1 MPFKLSTIVKKIDE
15 IPNAKNRQTVK
26 DFREYMRIN
35 GSSDNHQI
43 NNIKCIIFFAKYLGQ
58 DTEFTN
64 ISQREQILNFLNTK
78 IKNQNEDPDK
88 KWIGTWNNY
97 LNRIRLFL
105 RWLHNRSCMELQ
117 TSEWKT
123 PEFLRIKILKTKRL
137 SPYSENE
144 IWEKDELLSVVK
156 YEPHRRNKAI
166 LTLLWDL
173 NARNHEISLLKLK
186 HIRIREKYGEGEI
199 PHEAKTGS
207 GPILLCCS
215 FPYVRDWLNE
225 HPFKTEPEVRLICDL
240 RTGDMIRPDA
250 INDVMKLLRKRLIRL
265 ITDGEIKD
273 EKERENL
280 EFLLRTKK
288 WNPYCIRHSS
298 ITSDSDYL
306 PEYALKKKA
315 RWSMN
320 SRQGARYIKTRM
332 GNEMKNKILIQ
343 NGIISVEQAHQTPSI
358 RNCSRCDVVNAVEN
372 EYCSKCSYPLT
383 PSAFE
388 QIKLEE
394 DKKIMALHEKYEI
407 EMKEMRE
414 HMDRQLGQIMS
425 MIQQN
430 PQLAQIK
437 PGALSQKKLLK

>member
-1 MPFKLSTIVKKIDE
+1 MENS
-15 IPNAKNRQTVK
+15 
-26 DFREYMRIN
+26 RI
-35 GSSDNHQI
+35 
-43 NNIKCIIFFAKYLGQ
+43 
-58 DTEFTN
+58 FTN
-64 ISQREQILNFLNTK
+64 
-78 IKNQNEDPDK
+78 KNIENK
-88 KWIGTWNNY
+88 KAK
-97 LNRIRLFL
+97 
-105 RWLHNRSCMELQ
+105 SV
-117 TSEWKT
+117 
-123 PEFLRIKILKTKRL
+123 
-137 SPYSENE
+137 SENE

-225 HPFKTEPEVRLICDL
+225 HPFKTEPEARLICDL

-437 PGALSQKKLLK
+437 PGALSQKQLLK